1 MVLCTS
7 ISKRSSTEAGSE
19 IVAQHNAVTLT
30 LTTHVWIETKL
41 GNFHWCLVE
50 GVYGASWK
58 VRHAMAGNIMYIL
71 NMKTKRMQMYRARL
85 WQYVLLV
92 RPCTLTS
99 SRN

>member
-50 GVYGASWK
+50 GVYGA
-58 VRHAMAGNIMYIL
+58 MAGNIMYIL